1 MSKSAHHIGPDSA
14 PDRYR
19 LLRSIGRGGEAVLY
33 LAEIELAGGTEPVVV
48 KVLDSKTTITPEI
61 FERVSRKWN
70 EQAELLRFVSRPGVV
85 GVREHFQGS
94 PIHAPGESA
103 TLTGRA
109 LVLVMNHVDGLDLRD
124 WRAERTL
131 ATPAERREVMRTL
144 EQLAD
149 VLDWLHSGKAT
160 PSGRTVVHGDLSP
173 GNVMVDEHGQAT
185 LVDFGLSKLTADHQT
200 AEVWFTP
207 GYAAPEIFEGKRT
220 PATDRYAFGA
230 IAYFLLSG
238 QSPPATPEQLAA
250 AFAGVPQIAG
260 LPADQRRKVLA
271 ITAADADKRPLSLS
285 SWVKEVRHG
294 VVSTTT
300 TSRPATPQDAVP
312 PRPAGAPAVPP
323 VPTAPPVGPPPTEAP
338 SVAPQD
344 AAPQD
349 SAPQDSA
356 PQDSAPQDSASQD
369 SAPQSP
375 ASQPPAPAPAPV
387 PAPAPAAPAP
397 ADTAPTGFGAP
408 APVPAAPVGYDAGQ
422 GAYGPPTAGV
432 PTYGGPGHG
441 GQGYGPPTVG
451 MSTVGGPGGPTGP
464 RPQRS
469 PAPRKRRKGPLIG
482 AVAGVLLIAVLAVVG
497 IQLLGDRDAKDTK
510 NNQAAGASSTAP
522 ATSETPTEEPT
533 TEAPTEEPTTEPTT
547 ESPSPE
553 PTPEEPTASGTPTV
567 DPGSVPD
574 ATEADLTTLASV
586 SEPDNFEVG
595 SAKINTKEHGSALI
609 GDCYYGAY
617 VEYDLNREWK
627 TFEFTAGVDDGSKVE
642 TARVV
647 ISVDDKPALFNETVR
662 LGKPIT
668 ETLDISGAL
677 RLRLKIEETCTD
689 SGNGVI
695 AAPMLKR

>member
-94 PIHAPGESA
+94 PIHAPGESG

-250 AFAGVPQIAG
+250 AFAAVPQIAG
-260 LPADQRRKVLA
+260 LPEDQRRKVLA
-271 ITAADADKRPLSLS
+271 ITAADADKRPLLLS

-300 TSRPATPQDAVP
+300 TSRPVTPRDAVP
-312 PRPAGAPAVPP
+312 PRPADAPAVPP
-323 VPTAPPVGPPPTEAP
+323 PLPAAPPVGPPPAAP
-338 SVAPQD
+338 PAAAPQD
-344 AAPQD
+344 ATPPAAAPQD
-349 SAPQDSA
+349 AVPTPPPARPPVSEPAPA
-356 PQDSAPQDSASQD
+356 P
-369 SAPQSP
+369 SP
-375 ASQPPAPAPAPV
+375 APTPAPAPASQT
-387 PAPAPAAPAP
+387 PADTPPTGFGAPTPAPAAPA
-397 ADTAPTGFGAP
+397 
-408 APVPAAPVGYDAGQ
+408 GYDAGQ
-422 GAYGPPTAGV
+422 GAYGPPTGGV
-432 PTYGGPGHG
+432 PTYGGPGYG
-441 GQGYGPPTVG
+441 GQGYGAPTAG
-451 MSTVGGPGGPTGP
+451 MPTVGGPGGPTGP

-469 PAPRKRRKGPLIG
+469 PEPRRRRKGPLIG

-497 IQLLGDRDAKDTK
+497 IQLLGDKKDKDAKND
-510 NNQAAGASSTAP
+510 QAGPSATTSAPVTAG
-522 ATSETPTEEPT
+522 ATSEEPTEEATTDAPSEEPS
-533 TEAPTEEPTTEPTT
+533 TEAPTEEATTDPTDSG
-547 ESPSPE
+547 SPSI
-553 PTPEEPTASGTPTV
+553 

-574 ATEADLTTLASV
+574 AKEADLTTLASV
-586 SEPDNFEVG
+586 SDPDRFDVG
-595 SAKINTKEHGSALI
+595 SAKINTTEYGSALI
-609 GDCYYGAY
+609 GDCYYGGY

-627 TFEFTAGVDDGSKVE
+627 SFQFTAGVDDGSEVE
-642 TARVV
+642 TARIVV
-647 ISVDDKPALFNETVR
+647 SVDDKPALFNETVH

-668 ETLDISGAL
+668 KSLNIEGAL
-677 RLRLKIEETCTD
+677 RLRLKVEETCTD
-689 SGNGVI
+689 SGSGVI

>member
-349 SAPQDSA
+349 SAPQDVT
-356 PQDSAPQDSASQD
+356 PQDSASQD

-387 PAPAPAAPAP
+387 PAPAPAAPVP

-441 GQGYGPPTVG
+441 GQGYGPPTAG